1 MIINTYKKYLLNL
14 FSKTLIE
21 VILIFFSLI
30 LIINLFEEINFLK
43 EENVSGFYPVFLSLL
58 NAPSIIFD
66 ILPFIFLIATLLF
79 FIKLINKSE
88 LSIFKYS
95 GITNNQILRIVVF
108 FSFIIGLF
116 LIFGFYTFSS
126 KLKNQYLLI
135 KNQFTSDDKYL
146 AVITENG
153 LWIRDEINGTIN
165 ITNADKINN
174 NYLVNVSI
182 VQFDQNYN
190 LLQVINSKKVNINS
204 KNWSIENPLVTKK
217 NITSELENINFNSNF
232 NIEIISNLFSNLSS
246 MSLFELNKLK
256 KDYKKLG
263 YSTVGIE
270 VYENKIFSV
279 PIYLSIMTLLSAII
293 MFNSKFR
300 KSKIFNI
307 ILGISLSVIIYY
319 VNYFSGLLGETG
331 KVPIILSVWLPL
343 IILILISLIGL
354 VRLNEK

>member
-307 ILGISLSVIIYY
+307 ILGISLSVVIYY